1 MEALDRKELNKKELK
16 EQYAKRPVTGG
27 VYKITCKETGEF
39 WLRSTQD
46 MKGALNRFN
55 FSKSMNMCPE
65 FSLKKTWLQH
75 PAESFVFDVV
85 EEITKEE
92 TQTDVSFLADV
103 QTLLDMCILEHK
115 RL

>member
-1 MEALDRKELNKKELK
+1 METMDRKEINKKELK
-16 EQYAKRPVTGG
+16 EQYAKRAVNGG
-27 VYKITCKETGEF
+27 VYKITCTETGEF
-39 WLRSTQD
+39 WLRSTLD
-46 MKGALNRFN
+46 MKGAMNRFN

-75 PAESFVFDVV
+75 PAESFVFDMVD
-85 EEITKEE
+85 EITKEE
-92 TQTDVSFLADV
+92 TQTDEAFSADV